1 MNSAR
6 PAPPAS
12 VCSETELLAEVAR
25 LRLLVEELQSQKVAT
40 QHLAEMNHTLMQRIG
55 EGIAV
60 AQHGKVVFANAKAL
74 EIMGLTE
81 DQAMGSDLF
90 QWRLPQDRPEAIRTH
105 FQRMLGLGDDHQ
117 DEVLVNTSSGE
128 QRWLD
133 LRTST
138 VSWQGMPASLM
149 VFADITRRRLEA
161 ASLKRS
167 EERYRHVVNNLNEGM
182 IVIQGNRV
190 VFNNPQAASILRVPP
205 ETVLGTFFGTWVHP
219 DDLPAMR
226 ERVKRRSQG
235 EMEEASTS
243 FRTIGSDLSTRW
255 IRSHNITVNWEGQPA
270 TMAFFSDVTE
280 HRAVTEALQRSEA
293 QYKAVVENVGEGM
306 VGLIGDKVVFANE
319 RALSIVGRSRDEAM
333 NTPFLRFVHPDDR
346 GWALERFQKRLSGED
361 GVPGRSET
369 RLLLTDGSEI
379 WVEISITLVSWDGAQ
394 ASLMFMTDITARKLL
409 EQQLQDT
416 LDERETVLE
425 SSVMGIAFL
434 SNTGRFRWAN
444 QAMLSIFRV
453 QETPALASMEP
464 LYTSREQYLRVGTD
478 VDACIREGKDFRTEQ
493 LMRRMDGSTFWAMLS
508 GKAVNPG
515 KNQQGTVWVVM
526 DISERK
532 ALEKA
537 LQQTTVERE
546 AILNNTLVGIS
557 YNRNRCVEWVND
569 KYLEMTGLSRDEVIG
584 KSSRMFYA
592 SDEEYEEDGRAI
604 NAGLLSE
611 GGYSSE
617 RQIARK
623 NADPFWVVLSG
634 RCVLEKDPS
643 AGVIWTML
651 DISKRRQA
659 EEDTRAA
666 LTRQTELNALRSRF
680 VSMTSHEFRTPLAT
694 ILSSAELMRYYSDRM
709 DAAEKDETLAGIEIA
724 VQRMTNML
732 ERVMLIGKS
741 DADMLDFAP
750 RTLNLDHL
758 CRDLMSEAMA
768 QQRGATSQ
776 VNYRFDLA
784 DPMGG
789 YDEKLLRHIFSNL
802 LSNALKY
809 SPEGLPIEFR
819 IQKDGQKVV
828 FEVVDQGIGIPQTE
842 IPHLFDTFHRASNV
856 GNIPGTGLG
865 LSIVKKSVEVHGGT
879 IDVESIAGDDPRH
892 GTRFR
897 VRL

>member
-1 MNSAR
+1 M
-6 PAPPAS
+6 S

-25 LRLLVEELQSQKVAT
+25 LRLLVKELQSQKAAT

-81 DQAMGSDLF
+81 DQAIGSDLF
-90 QWRLPQDRPEAIRTH
+90 KWRLPQDRQQAIH
-105 FQRMLGLGDDHQ
+105 AHSQRMLGLGNDRQ
-117 DEVLVNTSSGE
+117 DEVLVNTGTGE
-128 QRWLD
+128 QRWMD

-138 VSWQGMPASLM
+138 ISWQGMPASLM
-149 VFADITRRRLEA
+149 VFADITRRRLEGEN
-161 ASLKRS
+161 LRRS
-167 EERYRHVVNNLNEGM
+167 EERYRNVVNNLNEGM

-190 VFNNPQAASILRVPP
+190 VFNNPQAANILRVPP

-219 DDLPAMR
+219 DDLPAMQ
-226 ERVKRRSQG
+226 ERVKHRSLG
-235 EMEEASTS
+235 GIDKANTL

-255 IRSHNITVNWEGQPA
+255 ISSHNITVNWDGQPA

-306 VGLIGDKVVFANE
+306 VVLVGDKIVFAND
-319 RALSIVGRSRDEAM
+319 RALSIAGRSRNEAM
-333 NTPFLRFVHPDDR
+333 NSPFLSFVHPDDR
-346 GWALERFQKRLSGED
+346 GWALKRFQMRLAGD
-361 GVPGRSET
+361 NVPGRSET
-369 RLLLTDGSEI
+369 RLLLADCRVI
-379 WVEISITLVSWDGAQ
+379 WVETSITLVSWDRQQ
-394 ASLMFMTDITARKLL
+394 ASLMFMTDITTRKML

-416 LDERETVLE
+416 LEERETVLE

-444 QAMLSIFRV
+444 QAMLAIFRV
-453 QETPALASMEP
+453 EETRALASMEP
-464 LYTSREQYLRVGTD
+464 LYTSREQYLQVGAE
-478 VDACIREGKDFRTEQ
+478 VNARIREGRDFRTEQ

-508 GKAVNPG
+508 GKAVNSG

-617 RQIARK
+617 RQIAHK
-623 NADPFWVVLSG
+623 NAEPFWVVLSG

-666 LTRQTELNALRSRF
+666 LSRQMELNALRSRF

-709 DAAEKDETLAGIEIA
+709 DATEKDETLAGIEIA

-750 RTLNLDHL
+750 RALNLDQL

-776 VNYRFDLA
+776 VNYRFDLL
-784 DPMGG
+784 DPVGE

-809 SPEGLPIEFR
+809 SPEGQPIEFR
-819 IQKDGQKVV
+819 IQKDAQQVV
-828 FEVVDQGIGIPQTE
+828 FEVIDQGIGIPQAE

-879 IDVESIAGDDPRH
+879 IEVESIAGDDPAH